1 MNERREGADLR
12 SPRGSIPM
20 FDPLWEYR
28 SLKPEIDGG
37 IARVLERG
45 LLDWGPEVPAFEDA
59 FARWSGVAHAVGFNS
74 GMAALK
80 VALKALGVSPGD
92 EVITV
97 PNSDISTT
105 SAIHH
110 VGAKS
115 VWVDIEQDTMTMDP
129 ALVEEAITERTKA
142 LLPVHLY
149 GHPADMRAICELAS
163 KYRLFVIEDACL
175 AVGASIDGRPVGRW
189 GDVGCF
195 SHAPSKHLGAC
206 GSAGTA
212 VTDDKSLAERMRLL
226 AGYGEPRQRKTN
238 DGRAGQSQ
246 HYLAEG
252 FNERMDELQ
261 ASILSVKLSRLS
273 EWVTARRAN
282 AEAYSDAFRAT
293 GIHLPVE
300 RPGYRHTY
308 RNYIIRVS
316 RRERTQRALADA
328 GIASGQVYVP
338 PLHLQPVY
346 RGLGHKRG
354 AYPVTEEA
362 CSTLLSIPVG
372 QHLSSTQRELVVRTL
387 ARLEA

>member
-1 MNERREGADLR
+1 M
-12 SPRGSIPM
+12 S
-20 FDPLWEYR
+20 DPVWEYR
-28 SLKPEIDGG
+28 SLKREIDGA
-37 IARVLERG
+37 IAGVLERG
-45 LLDWGPEVPAFEDA
+45 LLDWGPEVPAFEEA
-59 FARWSGVAHAVGFNS
+59 FARWSGVAYAVGFNS

-80 VALKALGVSPGD
+80 VALKALGVGPGD

-115 VWVDIEQDTMTMDP
+115 VWVDVERDTMTMDP
-129 ALVEEAITERTKA
+129 VLVEEAITERTKA

-149 GHPADMRAICELAS
+149 GHPADMKAICELAS

-212 VTDDKSLAERMRLL
+212 VTDDESLAERMRLL
-226 AGYGEPRQRKTN
+226 AGYGESRQRKTC
-238 DGRAGQSQ
+238 DGKAGQSQ
-246 HYLAEG
+246 HYVAEG

-261 ASILSVKLSRLS
+261 ASILSVKLSRLG
-273 EWVTARRAN
+273 EWVAARRAN
-282 AEAYSDAFRAT
+282 AGAYSDAFRAT
-293 GIHLPVE
+293 GIRLPIE
-300 RPGYRHTY
+300 RPGCRHTY

-346 RGLGHKRG
+346 RRLGHKRG

-362 CSTLLSIPVG
+362 CATLLSVPVG
-372 QHLSSTQRELVVRTL
+372 PHVSPAQRKLVIRTL